1 MNEIIADE
9 KDINDQIFQNYFK
22 YQNPSF
28 LAKDLIRA
36 KNEKLVNIVN
46 DELIDI
52 RNAIIRKDIPEN
64 ENPNKIIDIVEKILD
79 FNKQQK
85 GKEQR

>member
-1 MNEIIADE
+1 M
-9 KDINDQIFQNYFK
+9 NYFK

-36 KNEKLVNIVN
+36 TQAKNEQLVNNVN
-46 DELIDI
+46 DGLIDLMS
-52 RNAIIRKDIPEN
+52 AIIRKEIPEN

-79 FNKQQK
+79 FNKQQR
-85 GKEQR
+85 GK

>member
-9 KDINDQIFQNYFK
+9 KDINDEIFQNYFK